1 MIVHSFLY
9 VYQRVMAEK
18 NEQMVVTSIAHSLG
32 HGTPYMGLNKC
43 EQCGGY
49 TNPYANHGAGIF
61 TYKTGRFCS
70 GKCWCAYSSTMV
82 RIWVT
87 KHSQFFANGC
97 YISGWWYTYLSEKY
111 EFFSWGYYCQYM
123 EIHKTHVP
131 NHQPGQWVLY
141 MDF

>member
-43 EQCGGY
+43 EQCGG
-49 TNPYANHGAGIF
+49 
-61 TYKTGRFCS
+61 FCS
-70 GKCWCAYSSTMV
+70 GKCWCAYSSTMA

-97 YISGWWYTYLSEKY
+97 YISGWWYTYLSEK
-111 EFFSWGYYCQYM
+111 
-123 EIHKTHVP
+123 
-131 NHQPGQWVLY
+131 
-141 MDF
+141 

>member
-1 MIVHSFLY
+1 MRTVWGIH
-9 VYQRVMAEK
+9 
-18 NEQMVVTSIAHSLG
+18 
-32 HGTPYMGLNKC
+32 
-43 EQCGGY
+43 

-97 YISGWWYTYLSEKY
+97 YISGWWYTYFSEKY
-111 EFFSWGYYCQYM
+111 QYEFVSWDK
-123 EIHKTHVP
+123 IIP
-131 NHQPGQWVLY
+131 NIWKVINSCSKPPTRPMGVIYGFLKMQKKPSEMIPQWLIRKGRRRSALLGLP
-141 MDF
+141 